1 MQNNQNLRW
10 GLIILI
16 VLGFTFV
23 LYLNYDSKGEAPSKT
38 SSQDV
43 SSQANQSSEETVE
56 SVSEASS
63 QTDESELES
72 ESDVETTLDVDTT
85 NQSNRVAVVP
95 SQSSEEESDSS
106 ESSSEDESR
115 EEDETNEAESE
126 ASSASSEGSSE
137 DESTEEDE
145 TNEAESESSSA
156 SSESSS
162 EDESQEEDETSESES
177 EASSASSD
185 SSSEDESQEEDESTE
200 SSSESELT
208 FDDIYQTDLME
219 ENGIEPLDLDAY
231 ENMADVIDQTL
242 TEFNVN
248 SSEISLAYYNFHN
261 EEHYYLNE
269 NELFTAASITKVP
282 LSALYIDLIN
292 SGEYQLDSELDYSEA
307 LFEAGAGNITNGPLE
322 SSYTIEELIT
332 EAITHSDNTAMNIL
346 KAEYD
351 KEFGN
356 FREDILTFAGIDEKP
371 EDFLNSNLSS
381 AYITEQVLIKIVQDE
396 SYSDLINLM
405 FETSPSQLFTSYVNN
420 EMMANKFGR
429 YEQAVNDSGI
439 YYENNQPQYALVVL
453 SDNINQADQ
462 FLEVMNLRVNQWFR
476 AHN

>member
-16 VLGFTFV
+16 VIGFTFI

-177 EASSASSD
+177 EASSALSEN
-185 SSSEDESQEEDESTE
+185 SSEDESQEDESTE
-200 SSSESELT
+200 SSSESELI

-322 SSYTIEELIT
+322 SSNTIEELIT

-371 EDFLNSNLSS
+371 EDFLDSNLSS
-381 AYITEQVLIKIVQDE
+381 AYITEQVLIKIAQDE

-405 FETSPSQLFTSYVNN
+405 FETSPAQLFTSYVNN

>member
-1 MQNNQNLRW
+1 MQNIQNLRW

-156 SSESSS
+156 SSE
-162 EDESQEEDETSESES
+162 
-177 EASSASSD
+177 

-371 EDFLNSNLSS
+371 EDFLDSNLSS
-381 AYITEQVLIKIVQDE
+381 AYITEQVLIKIAQDE

-405 FETSPSQLFTSYVNN
+405 FETSPAQLFTSYVNN

-476 AHN
+476 SHN